1 MLANKQ
7 RMTYREL
14 EIMKRSD
21 RHGKPRAHRGI
32 DWFDRG
38 RTTRHVTVAVT
49 AALLQDAAGMQLDS
63 ADNVER
69 EFQADSTLMAHR
81 QRRRVLDLEPM
92 IDAERT
98 VVRTEPLRDDAL
110 ATERAGVAGIYNRAT
125 YANETRIALMSR
137 HSVNSRRARFAR
149 FSSMPCS
156 RSDRVARTVSDT
168 VPG

>member
-1 MLANKQ
+1 MRVRNASRLNAWYWTHDKAGEAQQAQGVAVPSQN
-7 RMTYREL
+7 R
-14 EIMKRSD
+14 
-21 RHGKPRAHRGI
+21 P
-32 DWFDRG
+32 
-38 RTTRHVTVAVT
+38 AVT

-156 RSDRVARTVSDT
+156 RSDRVSRTVSDT